1 VSGRPAGGVV
11 TMGVSSVVAA
21 GLTWGGLV
29 VVGRI
34 LGVAEFASFMV
45 VWGLFFTATGVLQG
59 IQQETARESTM
70 PAAPEGGRQT
80 GAALAT
86 GLGLAVVL
94 LVSGL
99 VWAPPLIGAN
109 WPGVLLATCVAVV
122 VYAVANQ
129 VNGALATQGSLAALS
144 GAIGLEAVFRTVAV
158 VLVVLVT
165 SNPALWSVALVGGAV
180 AWAVLSPRGDV
191 RAAFST
197 RLASTPPDFVR
208 RAVLACTAAGCSA
221 LFVAGFPVLLRLEN
235 GAELGAEAG
244 AFLSALLF
252 TRAPLLLALNSYQ
265 GLVVTRFVRAAEDRV
280 RQLVRSLLVV
290 LGLVVVGA
298 PVSILL
304 GPGLQQVVFGQDYE
318 STGWAFA
325 GLVVAGGAVA
335 GLTLSGWAALAS
347 DLHVGYVLGW
357 LAATAVTA
365 SLVWVPGE
373 LVLRS
378 VVALVGGPLVG
389 IGVHL
394 SFMLWRQPSLEP
406 AR

>member
-70 PAAPEGGRQT
+70 PSAPEGGRQT

-129 VNGALATQGSLAALS
+129 VNGALATQGNLAALS
-144 GAIGLEAVFRTVAV
+144 GAIGLEAVFRTVAG

-165 SNPALWSVALVGGAV
+165 SNTAL
-180 AWAVLSPRGDV
+180 WAVLLHG
-191 RAAFST
+191 
-197 RLASTPPDFVR
+197 
-208 RAVLACTAAGCSA
+208 
-221 LFVAGFPVLLRLEN
+221 
-235 GAELGAEAG
+235 
-244 AFLSALLF
+244 
-252 TRAPLLLALNSYQ
+252 
-265 GLVVTRFVRAAEDRV
+265 
-280 RQLVRSLLVV
+280 RS
-290 LGLVVVGA
+290 
-298 PVSILL
+298 
-304 GPGLQQVVFGQDYE
+304 
-318 STGWAFA
+318 
-325 GLVVAGGAVA
+325 
-335 GLTLSGWAALAS
+335 
-347 DLHVGYVLGW
+347 
-357 LAATAVTA
+357 
-365 SLVWVPGE
+365 
-373 LVLRS
+373 
-378 VVALVGGPLVG
+378 
-389 IGVHL
+389 
-394 SFMLWRQPSLEP
+394 
-406 AR
+406 